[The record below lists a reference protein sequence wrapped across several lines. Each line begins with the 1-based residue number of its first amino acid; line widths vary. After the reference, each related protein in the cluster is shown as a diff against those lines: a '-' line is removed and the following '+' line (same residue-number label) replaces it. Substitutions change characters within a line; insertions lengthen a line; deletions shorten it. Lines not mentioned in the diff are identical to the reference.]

1 MRISRFFK
9 ICFLCLICLSS
20 FSVCGQHID
29 ETDSLEFELS
39 SLRFEIEE
47 LNSQIEKLDQLVVKL
62 KSRNKELHLMNDTLT
77 VVNNEIKQQLNEK
90 NALLE
95 EKIRILQQKEIL
107 FAEKEQV
114 YKDAISTSNIDK
126 AKIEGLVEAKNASI
140 EGKDKEISLLQKSIN
155 EKENHISN
163 KDKQLSLISEERDK
177 YFRMSDTLR
186 EKLKAAQIVIMQRE
200 EELKYTKQRA
210 EAAEEKVLHA
220 TNRKKK
226 VRVIQGMA
234 MRFFPTPDW
243 DIMPRALG
251 NSEYENIIVN
261 RNSSKVDFDLV
272 VGASMML
279 LDLTKPG
286 QKFSQDLGIYVGF
299 GGNNIF
305 KNFYVGPSYKFL
317 DFFHVSAGVNVA
329 QYTMLADGYEEGS
342 VLPAG
347 WSIQTTK
354 QWKVTAYFSLSF
366 DLDFISY
373 IGKK

>member
-47 LNSQIEKLDQLVVKL
+47 LYSQIEKLDQLVVKL

>member
-47 LNSQIEKLDQLVVKL
+47 LHSQIEKLDQFVVKL

>member
-47 LNSQIEKLDQLVVKL
+47 LHSQIEKLDQLVVKL

>member
-39 SLRFEIEE
+39 SL
-47 LNSQIEKLDQLVVKL
+47 KLDLENLHTEIDKLNLGIDKL
-62 KSRNKELHLMNDTLT
+62 KARNKELLLMNDTLT

>member
-9 ICFLCLICLSS
+9 ICFLSLICLSS

-47 LNSQIEKLDQLVVKL
+47 LHSQIEKLDQLVVKL

-114 YKDAISTSNIDK
+114 YKEAISTSNIDK

-186 EKLKAAQIVIMQRE
+186 EQLKAAQIVIMQRE

-279 LDLTKPG
+279 MDLTKPG

>member
-39 SLRFEIEE
+39 SL
-47 LNSQIEKLDQLVVKL
+47 KLDLENLHTEIDKLNLGIDKL
-62 KSRNKELHLMNDTLT
+62 KARNKELLLMKDTLT

>member
-47 LNSQIEKLDQLVVKL
+47 LHSQIEKLDQLVVKL

-114 YKDAISTSNIDK
+114 YKEAISTSNIDK

-163 KDKQLSLISEERDK
+163 KDKQLNLISEERDK

-186 EKLKAAQIVIMQRE
+186 EQLKAAQIVIMQRE
-200 EELKYTKQRA
+200 EELKYTKKRA
-210 EAAEEKVLHA
+210 EAAEEKVLLA